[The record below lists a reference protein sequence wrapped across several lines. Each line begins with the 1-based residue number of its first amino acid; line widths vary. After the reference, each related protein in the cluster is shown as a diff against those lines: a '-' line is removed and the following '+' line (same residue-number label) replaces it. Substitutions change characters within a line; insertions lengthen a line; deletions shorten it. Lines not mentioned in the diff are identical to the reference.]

1 MSFSPSP
8 SFRRTAVAVALVVGA
23 VAGSVLA
30 TAGADTAGTAPP
42 VTGDI
47 SAFLV
52 TEDARG
58 EERLTVADTAAPG
71 QVMEFRIEFVNSS
84 AEDVSGI
91 AVVNPV
97 PANTRFLPDS
107 HAADVGADFE
117 VSIDGGESF
126 EPEPVTRIETQ
137 ADGSQATVVVPPEQ
151 YTHVR
156 WLADEPLAG
165 DGGRQSFTYRVAV
178 N

>member
-1 MSFSPSP
+1 MSFSPRS
-8 SFRRTAVAVALVVGA
+8 SSRRTAIAAALFVGA
-23 VAGSVLA
+23 LAGGALA
-30 TAGADTAGTAPP
+30 TADTADTAPP

-52 TEDARG
+52 SEDAQG
-58 EERLTVADTAAPG
+58 EERLVLAETAAPG
-71 QVMEFRIEFVNSS
+71 QVMEFRIEFTNSGP
-84 AEDVSGI
+84 EEVSGI

-97 PANTRFLPDS
+97 PANTRYLADS
-107 HAADVGADFE
+107 HAADVGAAFE

-137 ADGSQATVVVPPEQ
+137 PDGSQATVVVPPGQ

-156 WLADEPLAG
+156 WVADEPLAAK
-165 DGGRQSFTYRVAV
+165 GGRQSFTYRVAV